1 MPWERGDVLCPAPV
15 FQPAF
20 PRGRLILGRPE
31 SSSGSLASGFGAKV
45 QLEPVLKS
53 VRGGLPAKFGP
64 TWEEKLTL
72 NRRAAMAKWE
82 SLVWKNKDSFEV
94 ARNVLQDASKGRQ
107 ADLSQALADCFAGKA
122 SATLHSR
129 VGPLLRYVHFMSK
142 EHDDPSPL
150 DEGKLYMFM
159 DKASPSL
166 VIWTTGNCFKNLRYL
181 FLTYRLSKTFCLV
194 RHGSNSTTTTEH
206 VLASSALLCTCG
218 HDTATLRRQ
227 QRCSWTS

>member
-1 MPWERGDVLCPAPV
+1 MPWERGDVLCPVPV

-53 VRGGLPAKFGP
+53 VRGGLPAKSGP

-72 NRRAAMAKWE
+72 NRRAARAKWE
-82 SLVWKNKDSFEV
+82 SLVWKNKDSFE

-129 VGPLLRYVHFMSK
+129 VGPCC
-142 EHDDPSPL
+142 
-150 DEGKLYMFM
+150 GMFISCRRSM
-159 DKASPSL
+159 RTRFLWMKASFTCS
-166 VIWTTGNCFKNLRYL
+166 WTRRRQVLLSGQQETA
-181 FLTYRLSKTFCLV
+181 SKTSVTCFSRTGSR
-194 RHGSNSTTTTEH
+194 RH
-206 VLASSALLCTCG
+206 LAWCVTGQIQRLRPSMCWLLLLLLCTRG
-218 HDTATLRRQ
+218 QDTATLRRQ